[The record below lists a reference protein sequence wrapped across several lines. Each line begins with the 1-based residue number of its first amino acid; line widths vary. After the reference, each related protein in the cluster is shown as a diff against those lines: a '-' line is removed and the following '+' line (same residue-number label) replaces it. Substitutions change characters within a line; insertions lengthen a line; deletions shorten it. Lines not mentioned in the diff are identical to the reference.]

1 MALQVAKKVANGVLY
16 TNGMIRVDNV
26 VASYPHVDAP
36 YAGEDGGVPK
46 YSVQGIGNKETHAE
60 VISLVRDEMKRILA
74 EKKMTIPG
82 GKLFMKDGD
91 KYFEGKDECMDA
103 YIFTAREETRPT
115 LRDAAG
121 RKLDPKDDMDKIKEL
136 FYGGAVVSILINPW
150 VQDNKFGKRINA
162 NLKAVRFVKDGT
174 PFGEARV
181 DDEDAWDDIEE
192 EGFDDTESD
201 DDI

>member
-1 MALQVAKKVANGVLY
+1 MGLEVAKKVENGVLY

-26 VASYPHVDAP
+26 IASYPHVDAP
-36 YAGEDGGVPK
+36 YAGEDGGTPK
-46 YSVQGIGNKETHAE
+46 YSVQGIAGKESHAA
-60 VISLVRDEMKRILA
+60 VIELVRGEMKRILA
-74 EKKMTIPG
+74 EKKLNIPA

-91 KYFEGKDECMDA
+91 KYFEGKEECADA

-150 VQDNKFGKRINA
+150 VQDNKFGKRINS

-174 PFGEARV
+174 AFGEARV
-181 DDEDAWDDIEE
+181 DDEDAWDDVEE
-192 EGFDDTESD
+192 EGFSD
-201 DDI
+201 DDDDI